1 MHEITADPAVVNN
14 CTLGWNCWHNMNC
27 QQIYLQVLTSQIKR
41 WSGHTRHC
49 YSKKRDLY
57 ETENGS
63 RCLYCTEEINYMWVI
78 EQALGQDGWILSK
91 FFFCVFMDRGKV
103 EVYILAKNI
112 QLSLRDKVG
121 QKRIYYMTCGQ
132 FFMRDT
138 SGMPEWARWF
148 HLACL
153 GSQSQR
159 SIWVIFS
166 ARGASH
172 IINIFIIS

>member
-1 MHEITADPAVVNN
+1 
-14 CTLGWNCWHNMNC
+14 
-27 QQIYLQVLTSQIKR
+27 
-41 WSGHTRHC
+41 
-49 YSKKRDLY
+49 
-57 ETENGS
+57 
-63 RCLYCTEEINYMWVI
+63 MWVI
-78 EQALGQDGWILSK
+78 EQALGQDDWILSK

-121 QKRIYYMTCGQ
+121 QQRIYCMTFGE

-138 SGMPEWARWF
+138 SGSPEWARWF

-166 ARGASH
+166 ARGDSH
-172 IINIFIIS
+172 IMSNGNKTEWRPIQSVFIRVITKSDDRAAGVRFVYHEYDYRLNWTTRSPIIN